1 MYCTYSYTQMTTNQ
15 NYLWTVS
22 VYFRDLMKT
31 LNARDY
37 STLELSIRD
46 NDFIL
51 GKKLFSHLLTKFL
64 PVFNSCGL
72 INKIIS

>member
-1 MYCTYSYTQMTTNQ
+1 MYCTYSYIQMTTNQ

-22 VYFRDLMKT
+22 VYSRDLMKT